1 MYELLC
7 HVILYHPDTAIDAVN
22 VTPSRYGDD
31 IELGLWLVLGR
42 GKLTTVAVDKCL
54 KC

>member
-1 MYELLC
+1 MYELPC

-31 IELGLWLVLGR
+31 IELGLRLVSGR
-42 GKLTTVAVDKCL
+42 GKLTTVDKCL
-54 KC
+54 EC